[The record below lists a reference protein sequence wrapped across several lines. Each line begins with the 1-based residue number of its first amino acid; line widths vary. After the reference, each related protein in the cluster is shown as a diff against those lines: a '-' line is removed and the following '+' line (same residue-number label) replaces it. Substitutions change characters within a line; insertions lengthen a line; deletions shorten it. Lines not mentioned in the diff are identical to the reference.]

1 MGEESRVNSS
11 PTGIPIRK
19 NLFTVSPDGSP
30 RLICSRC
37 RECGNTFY
45 PKEKICP
52 SCVKEET
59 LETVEVRGRGRIVS
73 FTQVMRGL
81 PGYDSPYILAC
92 IELDGGPSLIA
103 QLEGWQGATVKTG
116 MPVELVIGRIK
127 QEKNGTVLIGPKFKP
142 VAE

>member
-1 MGEESRVNSS
+1 VGEESRANNS
-11 PTGIPIRK
+11 PIEIPIRK
-19 NLFTVSPDGSP
+19 NLFTVGPDGSP
-30 RLICSRC
+30 KLICSRC

-45 PKEKICP
+45 PKEKMCP
-52 SCVKEET
+52 SCVKEGT
-59 LETVEVRGRGRIVS
+59 LERVEIRGRGRIVS

-103 QLEGWQGATVKTG
+103 QLEGWQGVAVKTH

-127 QEKNGTVLIGPKFKP
+127 QEKNGTVVIGPKFKP
-142 VAE
+142 VAK